1 MTITVET
8 GVWAARWLDQRVILL
23 TDMPDDTTVADAI
36 IAAGI
41 PRDEAG
47 AIMLDGNL
55 IQKNRRLSDG
65 DVIKIHPIIIG
76 G

>member
-8 GVWAARWLDQRVILL
+8 GSWAARWLDQRVILL
-23 TDMPDDTTVADAI
+23 TDMPADATAADAI
-36 IAAGI
+36 LAAGI
-41 PRDEAG
+41 PQDEAG
-47 AIMLDGNL
+47 VIVRNGTL
-55 IQKNRRLSDG
+55 IPKDHRLSHG